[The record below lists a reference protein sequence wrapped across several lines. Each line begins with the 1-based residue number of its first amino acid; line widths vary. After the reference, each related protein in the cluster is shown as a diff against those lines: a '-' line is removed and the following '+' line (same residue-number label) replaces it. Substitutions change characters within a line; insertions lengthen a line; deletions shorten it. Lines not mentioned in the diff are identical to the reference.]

1 MNAAPKTALASRFAM
16 KARRIKVLAHAL
28 PRTWGQPCGVRQP
41 APRSYDSLARGGS
54 LYPLTAGARG
64 KYGGTYSIRN
74 GAKYMKNTNSLSAP
88 INSSGEQV
96 CVLDGCI
103 VRVRYKDCP
112 DKVSVMAN
120 VRGILLNS
128 YRRDNIAAED
138 RV

>member
-1 MNAAPKTALASRFAM
+1 
-16 KARRIKVLAHAL
+16 
-28 PRTWGQPCGVRQP
+28 
-41 APRSYDSLARGGS
+41 
-54 LYPLTAGARG
+54 
-64 KYGGTYSIRN
+64 
-74 GAKYMKNTNSLSAP
+74 MKNTNSLSAP

-112 DKVSVMAN
+112 DKDAVMAN

-128 YRRDNIAAED
+128 YKRDNLAAVG

>member
-1 MNAAPKTALASRFAM
+1 M
-16 KARRIKVLAHAL
+16 VLAHAL
-28 PRTWGQPCGVRQP
+28 PRTWGQPCGVRQS

-54 LYPLTAGARG
+54 LHPHTAGGRG
-64 KYGGTYSIRN
+64 KYGGTSYKKRSEIHE
-74 GAKYMKNTNSLSAP
+74 KH
-88 INSSGEQV
+88 
-96 CVLDGCI
+96 I

-128 YRRDNIAAED
+128 YKRDNIAAED